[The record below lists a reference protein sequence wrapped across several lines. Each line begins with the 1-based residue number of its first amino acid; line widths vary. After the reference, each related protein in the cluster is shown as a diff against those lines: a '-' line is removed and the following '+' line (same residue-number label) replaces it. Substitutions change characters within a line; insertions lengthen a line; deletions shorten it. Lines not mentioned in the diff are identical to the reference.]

1 MAIYLGYH
9 SNLLIILQ
17 HLLLHNQPLKF
28 LKSSLR
34 IFKDDQPLKFLK
46 RSLRIFKERSKIRSL
61 NQILEVIPLK
71 FVESQ
76 EIVEE
81 K

>member
-9 SNLLIILQ
+9 GNLLIILQ

-28 LKSSLR
+28 LKR
-34 IFKDDQPLKFLK
+34 P
-46 RSLRIFKERSKIRSL
+46 LRIFKERSQIRTL

-81 K
+81 KEEK